1 MNQYTKHIL
10 KRNTTAFLLACGMIL
25 LALATISL
33 ILWVAVLLQ
42 AYLPYITTLTI
53 FLLFAFF
60 LSIPI
65 RDYLK
70 DKENAREY
78 QRLKDEERKR
88 NGWLPN

>member
-1 MNQYTKHIL
+1 MNEYTKHVL
-10 KRNTTAFLLACGMIL
+10 KRNIKAFLMACGIIL
-25 LALATISL
+25 LAVTTISL
-33 ILWVAVLLQ
+33 ILWSAVLLQ
-42 AYLPYITTLTI
+42 AYLPYITTLVI
-53 FLLFAFF
+53 FISFAFG
-60 LSIPI
+60 LSLPI

>member
-1 MNQYTKHIL
+1 M
-10 KRNTTAFLLACGMIL
+10 ACGMIL
-25 LALATISL
+25 LAVTTISL
-33 ILWVAVLLQ
+33 ILWSAVLLQ
-42 AYLPYITTLTI
+42 TYLPYITI
-53 FLLFAFF
+53 GIVFFLFAFF

>member
-1 MNQYTKHIL
+1 MNEYTKHVL
-10 KRNTTAFLLACGMIL
+10 KRNITAFLLACGMIL
-25 LALATISL
+25 LALATILL
-33 ILWVAVLLQ
+33 IIWAAVLLQ
-42 AYLPYITTLTI
+42 AYLPYITTLVI
-53 FLLFAFF
+53 FISFAFV
-60 LSIPI
+60 LSLPI

>member
-1 MNQYTKHIL
+1 MNQYTKHVW
-10 KRNTTAFLLACGMIL
+10 KRNITAFLLACGMIL
-25 LALATISL
+25 LALATILL
-33 ILWVAVLLQ
+33 IIWTAVLLQ
-42 AYLPYITTLTI
+42 AYLPYITTLVI
-53 FLLFAFF
+53 FISFAFG
-60 LSIPI
+60 LSLPI

>member
-1 MNQYTKHIL
+1 MNQYTKHVL
-10 KRNTTAFLLACGMIL
+10 KRNITAFLLACGMIL
-25 LALATISL
+25 LAVATILL
-33 ILWVAVLLQ
+33 IIWTAVLLQ
-42 AYLPYITTLTI
+42 VYLPYITALVI
-53 FLLFAFF
+53 FISFAFG
-60 LSIPI
+60 LSLPI

>member
-1 MNQYTKHIL
+1 MNQYTKHVL
-10 KRNTTAFLLACGMIL
+10 KRNITAFLLAAGTIL
-25 LALATISL
+25 LALATILL
-33 ILWVAVLLQ
+33 IIWAAVLLQ
-42 AYLPYITTLTI
+42 VYLPYITTLAI

>member
-1 MNQYTKHIL
+1 MNEYRNHVW
-10 KRNTTAFLLACGMIL
+10 KRNIKAFLMACGMIL
-25 LALATISL
+25 LAVTTISL
-33 ILWVAVLLQ
+33 ILWSAVLLQ
-42 AYLPYITTLTI
+42 TYLPYITALVI
-53 FLLFAFF
+53 FISFAFG
-60 LSIPI
+60 LSLPI

>member
-1 MNQYTKHIL
+1 MNEY
-10 KRNTTAFLLACGMIL
+10 RNHVWKQNIKAFRMACGMIL
-25 LALATISL
+25 LAVTTISL
-33 ILWVAVLLQ
+33 ILWSAVLLQ
-42 AYLPYITTLTI
+42 VYLPYITALVI
-53 FLLFAFF
+53 FISFAFG
-60 LSIPI
+60 LSLPI

>member
-1 MNQYTKHIL
+1 MNEYTKHVW
-10 KRNTTAFLLACGMIL
+10 KRNIKAFLFACGTIL
-25 LALATISL
+25 LVTAAILL
-33 ILWVAVLLQ
+33 IIWAAVLLQ
-42 AYLPYITTLTI
+42 AYLPYITTLVI
-53 FLLFAFF
+53 FISFAFV
-60 LSIPI
+60 LSLPI

>member
-1 MNQYTKHIL
+1 MNQYTKHVW
-10 KRNTTAFLLACGMIL
+10 KRNITAFILACGMIL
-25 LALATISL
+25 LAVAAILL
-33 ILWVAVLLQ
+33 IIWSAVLLQ
-42 AYLPYITTLTI
+42 AYLPYITTLVI
-53 FLLFAFF
+53 FISFAFV
-60 LSIPI
+60 LSLPI

>member
-1 MNQYTKHIL
+1 MNEYTKQVL
-10 KRNTTAFLLACGMIL
+10 KRNITAFLLAAGTIL
-25 LALATISL
+25 LVTAAILL
-33 ILWVAVLLQ
+33 IIWAAVLLQ
-42 AYLPYITTLTI
+42 AYLPYITTLVI
-53 FLLFAFF
+53 FISFAFF

>member
-1 MNQYTKHIL
+1 MNQYTKHVW
-10 KRNTTAFLLACGMIL
+10 KRNITAFILACGMIL
-25 LALATISL
+25 LALATILL
-33 ILWVAVLLQ
+33 IIWAAVLLQ
-42 AYLPYITTLTI
+42 IYLPYITTLVI
-53 FLLFAFF
+53 FISFAFV
-60 LSIPI
+60 LSLPI

>member
-1 MNQYTKHIL
+1 MNEYTKHVW
-10 KRNTTAFLLACGMIL
+10 KRNIKAFLMACGMIL
-25 LALATISL
+25 LAVTTLSL
-33 ILWVAVLLQ
+33 ILWSAVLLQ
-42 AYLPYITTLTI
+42 AYLPYITTLVI
-53 FLLFAFF
+53 FISFAFG
-60 LSIPI
+60 LSLPI

>member
-1 MNQYTKHIL
+1 MNEYTKHVL
-10 KRNTTAFLLACGMIL
+10 KRNITAFLLACGMIL
-25 LALATISL
+25 LALATILL
-33 ILWVAVLLQ
+33 IIWAAVLLQ
-42 AYLPYITTLTI
+42 VYLPYITTLAI

>member
-25 LALATISL
+25 LALATILL
-33 ILWVAVLLQ
+33 IIWVAVLLQ
-42 AYLPYITTLTI
+42 AYLPYITTLVI
-53 FLLFAFF
+53 FISFAFG
-60 LSIPI
+60 LSLPI